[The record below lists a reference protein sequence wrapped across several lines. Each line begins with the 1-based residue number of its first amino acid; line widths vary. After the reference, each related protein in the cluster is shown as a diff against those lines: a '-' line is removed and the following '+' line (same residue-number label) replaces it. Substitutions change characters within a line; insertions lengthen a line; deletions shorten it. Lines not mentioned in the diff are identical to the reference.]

1 MKNAP
6 NLKNLPKDKFTEAI
20 IFAGADAWIHA
31 KAWQENNPAHDTVPP
46 VTLGTSQLD
55 ELDNLRI
62 VDKGRRFARVY
73 RS

>member
-20 IFAGADAWIHA
+20 IFAGTDAWVHA

-46 VTLGTSQLD
+46 SRWVPR
-55 ELDNLRI
+55 N
-62 VDKGRRFARVY
+62 
-73 RS
+73 

>member
-20 IFAGADAWIHA
+20 IFAGADAWVHA

-46 VTLGTSQLD
+46 VIMLSHGLMFCC
-55 ELDNLRI
+55 LPLN
-62 VDKGRRFARVY
+62 
-73 RS
+73 